1 MIRYF
6 IQTHMTHQGKKKM
19 QMGNTSEGFR
29 VERGKENR
37 FGRKRKALSSI
48 RSAVKD
54 DVGL

>member
-1 MIRYF
+1 
-6 IQTHMTHQGKKKM
+6 M

-29 VERGKENR
+29 VERGKENC
-37 FGRKRKALSSI
+37 FGRKRKALSSV